1 MQCTNPVLIRNPK
14 AVLGD
19 PLSFGLW
26 VPCGK
31 CVSCRMARAREWSTR
46 MLHELSY
53 WEKAGFFTLTYTD
66 DNLPFASQV
75 SYLQFL
81 NEPDEVVRRE
91 VYARGSSLC
100 KRDLQL
106 FFKRL
111 RKAIDPNQIKYY
123 ACGEYGEKNGRA
135 HCHAIIFGLDDT
147 DVPLVES
154 CWAYGNVHCGT
165 VTYDS
170 CRYVADY
177 VGKSY
182 SGALALEIYG
192 HRTIPFQIQSRGIG
206 LRYAED
212 NKDKII
218 YQEGITIH
226 GAQVGIPRYYKKKLE
241 LDLSDKAVEHED
253 QLYEH
258 YYKRQGVTSEAELAY
273 ALKKARKQADLNV
286 KTRGNIYN
294 RDKF

>member
-53 WEKAGFFTLTYTD
+53 WDDAGFWTLTYAD
-66 DNLPFASQV
+66 EYLPFRSARSQAV
-75 SYLQFL
+75 FF

-91 VYARGSSLC
+91 FFARESSIE

-111 RKAIDPNQIKYY
+111 RKALGERKIRYY
-123 ACGEYGEKNGRA
+123 ACGEYGEKHGRA
-135 HCHAIIFGLDDT
+135 HYHAIIFGLGPADE
-147 DVPLVES
+147 PLVRS
-154 CWAYGNVHCGT
+154 CWTFGDVHCGS

-182 SGALALEIYG
+182 SGKLAIEVYG
-192 HRTIPFQIQSRGIG
+192 DRGVPFQLQSRGIG
-206 LRYAED
+206 LSYAED
-212 NKDKII
+212 HQDQIK
-218 YQEGITIH
+218 YYEGITIH
-226 GAQVGIPRYYKKKLE
+226 GKEVGIPRYYVKKLS
-241 LDLSDKAVEHED
+241 LDLVQKAVEHED
-253 QLYEH
+253 RLFEH
-258 YYKRQGVTSEAELAY
+258 YYKRQGVTSEAELAH
-273 ALKKARKQADLNV
+273 ALKAARKQSDLNI
-286 KTRGNIYN
+286 KGRSKLYK